1 MSDLFEPFQL
11 GPITLANRVVMAPL
25 TRSRAEA
32 GNVPAADGRVLHP
45 ARHHRPDHCRSHP
58 GVGHRRGYPNTPG
71 LHTAEQVAGWRKVT
85 DAVHAQGG
93 KIFVQLWHVGRMS
106 HTAYQPDGQA
116 PVAPSAI
123 AAKAKTFVPGQGM
136 VDCSTPR
143 ALETAEIAGVV
154 NDFRTAARNAIDAGF
169 DGVEIHGAHGYLID
183 AFLRDGSN
191 QRTDQYGGS
200 IENRARFLL
209 EVMTAVTAEIG
220 ADRVGIRLSPVS
232 PVNDS
237 SESNP
242 QPLFEYVVRELE
254 KLHPVF
260 LHVVEGHTGWP
271 ARQRPVRL
279 RRPAQALQ
287 RRLDGQQRLLQCD
300 GARGGHQRPR
310 RPGVLWS
317 PRPVQPGPG
326 APPEGE
332 RAAER
337 AVCRHRLLRWQRPA
351 RLHRLPLP
359 ASVRQSGHRAARLWG
374 ALRCQ
379 EGWTTASQLLQ

>member
-1 MSDLFEPFQL
+1 MSDLFQPFQL

-32 GNVPAADGRVLHP
+32 GNVPGPLTVEYYTQRATIGLIIAEATQVS
-45 ARHHRPDHCRSHP
+45 ATAQ
-58 GVGHRRGYPNTPG
+58 GYPNTPG

-93 KIFVQLWHVGRMS
+93 KIFLQLWHVGRMS

-260 LHVVEGHTGWP
+260 LHVVEGHTGGP
-271 ARQRPVRL
+271 RDNAPFDYDAL
-279 RRPAQALQ
+279 RKLYSGVWMVNNGYSNTMAQEAVTSGHADLVSFGRPALCNPDLV
-287 RRLDGQQRLLQCD
+287 RRLKENAPLNEPFADAGFY
-300 GARGGHQRPR
+300 GG
-310 RPGVLWS
+310 S
-317 PRPVQPGPG
+317 GPHG
-326 APPEGE
+326 YTDYPF
-332 RAAER
+332 
-337 AVCRHRLLRWQRPA
+337 
-351 RLHRLPLP
+351 LP
-359 ASVRQSGHRAARLWG
+359 A
-374 ALRCQ
+374 
-379 EGWTTASQLLQ
+379 